1 MKKLRVMM
9 LMHTEFVPPED
20 LTDKNDPRMEKVRT
34 EYDVKKALL
43 ALGHE
48 VKIVAV
54 EDEVRPIRQVIEDW
68 KPHVAFNLMEAFANK
83 GDWDYYIVSYLNML
97 KVPCTGCN
105 SRGMLLSRDK
115 ALSKK
120 LLHYHRIKVP
130 EFRVFYWGKKIKP
143 GKVKK
148 LPYPMIVK
156 SLTEQGSVAIAQASF
171 VNNEE
176 ELRQR
181 VAQVHEM
188 TGDHAIAEQYIDGR
202 ELYVTVMGNTRLK
215 VMPVRELVFDKVDE
229 NKPRIATYQVKW
241 NKEYRKRWGI
251 EYQFARN
258 LPEGIPEYI
267 ERLAKRIYRILGL
280 SSYARIDLRLSK
292 DGEIFV
298 LEANPNAG
306 IARDE
311 DVIFSAKKAG
321 LSYEA
326 FIQKILNLAIS
337 YNVHE

>member
-20 LTDKNDPRMEKVRT
+20 LTDKDDPRMEKVRT
-34 EYDVKKALL
+34 EFDVKDALIS
-43 ALGHE
+43 LGHE
-48 VKIVAV
+48 VKVVAV
-54 EDEVRPIRQVIEDW
+54 EDEVLPIRKMVDEW
-68 KPHVAFNLMEAFANK
+68 KPHIAFNLMEAFADK

-120 LLHYHRIKVP
+120 IMQYHRIKVP
-130 EFRVFYWGKKIKP
+130 EFREFYQGKQIKSKKIRN
-143 GKVKK
+143 

-156 SLTEQGSVAIAQASF
+156 SLTEQGSVGIAQASY
-171 VNNEE
+171 VNNET
-176 ELRQR
+176 ELRER
-181 VAQVHEM
+181 VAQVHEI
-188 TGDHAIAEQYIDGR
+188 TGDHAIAEQYISGR
-202 ELYVTVMGNTRLK
+202 ELYVTVIGNTRLQ
-215 VMPVRELVFDKVDE
+215 VLPIRELVFDKVDE
-229 NKPRIATYQVKW
+229 NQPRIATYQVKW
-241 NKEYRKRWGI
+241 NKNYRKRWGI

-258 LPEGIPEYI
+258 LPAGMAESI
-267 ERLAKRIYRILGL
+267 ERLAKRIYRVLDL
-280 SSYARIDLRLSK
+280 SSYARIDLRLTP
-292 DGEIFV
+292 DGKLYV

-321 LSYEA
+321 MSYEK
-326 FIQKILNLAIS
+326 FIQRILNLGLSADQS
-337 YNVHE
+337 

>member
-20 LTDKNDPRMEKVRT
+20 LSDKNDPRMEKVRT

-54 EDEVRPIRQVIEDW
+54 EDEVRPIRQVIEEW

-130 EFRVFYWGKKIKP
+130 EFKVFYWGNKIKP
-143 GKVKK
+143 GKVKN

-215 VMPVRELVFDKVDE
+215 VLPVRELVFDKVDE

-267 ERLAKRIYRILGL
+267 EHLAKRIYKILEL

-292 DGEIFV
+292 DGKIYV

-326 FIQKILNLAIS
+326 FIQKILNLAINS
-337 YNVHE
+337 NVHE